1 MPSSD
6 EHGKKFYYVNT
17 IEPSEWKIKVNTN
30 YIIRWIRCELDILEI
45 VHSEKTV

>member
-30 YIIRWIRCELDILEI
+30 YIIRWVRCELDILEI
-45 VHSEKTV
+45 VHPEKTV